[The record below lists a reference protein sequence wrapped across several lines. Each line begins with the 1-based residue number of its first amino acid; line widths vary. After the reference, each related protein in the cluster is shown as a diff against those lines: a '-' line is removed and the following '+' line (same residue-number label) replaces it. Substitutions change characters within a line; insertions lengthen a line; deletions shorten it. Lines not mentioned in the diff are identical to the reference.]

1 MLFYQDHDI
10 IYPTEGESMNSE
22 VLETSKNECYVIS
35 DDSKVRRLTKVDGI
49 RDFKTILTAENDAEI
64 LGKEK
69 NKLKQKLDKNSEKN
83 ILVWTAVICVVALGR
98 IVTLI
103 IGYLGHDILLNQTLG
118 VLLNG
123 YIGCSLF
130 SIIMAT
136 IYSIGNFIKK
146 RKLRKRIL
154 DIDKHLKELSQ
165 YLEKVKT
172 NEKVE
177 EEVLSNSTINTDT
190 VNLLNDAYK
199 LDNNARK
206 IIEENNYR
214 VLHQYQRENN
224 DTNIEKKGYTY
235 SLRR

>member
-1 MLFYQDHDI
+1 
-10 IYPTEGESMNSE
+10 MNSE

-35 DDSKVRRLTKVDGI
+35 DDSKVRRLTKADGI

-69 NKLKQKLDKNSEKN
+69 NKLKQILDKNSEKN
-83 ILVWTAVICVVALGR
+83 ILVWTAVICVVVLGR

-136 IYSIGNFIKK
+136 IYSIGNCIKK

>member
-35 DDSKVRRLTKVDGI
+35 DDSKVRRLTKADGI

-83 ILVWTAVICVVALGR
+83 ILVWTAVICVVVLGR

-130 SIIMAT
+130 SIIMAS